1 LCEYRCHGLKESD
14 DSEQQV
20 NSHQSLI
27 KTFDYFHGK
36 MPIEIEICNHAAK
49 LAFPFDHLSLLLPPG
64 NDLLQSTQLT
74 AWHLRHRL
82 AWTSTA
88 FFLSM
93 SPQPSQEK
101 KTMTLVSST
110 KTMKG
115 GNRYGYD
122 GTNIIDHCEL

>member
-1 LCEYRCHGLKESD
+1 VCEYRFQNKQAIPSR
-14 DSEQQV
+14 V

-36 MPIEIEICNHAAK
+36 MPIEIEFFNHVAK
-49 LAFPFDHLSLLLPPG
+49 LAFCVARLSILLPPG
-64 NDLLQSTQLT
+64 KDLLQSTQLT

-88 FFLSM
+88 FFLSI

-101 KTMTLVSST
+101 KTMTLVGST

-115 GNRYGYD
+115 RNRY
-122 GTNIIDHCEL
+122 C